1 MSFSKLAIAI
11 EILNL
16 ARLFL
21 FPLSFKSSKLASSC
35 LLNCAAK
42 REDNSPGNSLNDIS
56 KPESSANTIKLV
68 KEAMPCAFKWRF
80 LWEVLPFS
88 ITSFNI

>member
-21 FPLSFKSSKLASSC
+21 FPLCFFKSSKLASSC
-35 LLNCAAK
+35 LLNSAAK
-42 REDNSPGNSLNDIS
+42 REDNSPGNFFSADIS
-56 KPESSANTIKLV
+56 KPESSAYTIKLV
-68 KEAMPCAFKWRF
+68 KEAMPCAFKMA
-80 LWEVLPFS
+80 FS
-88 ITSFNI
+88 M